1 MKEIIDEFKM
11 LATHKDMWQVYKE
24 FLELSAIAYSNICD
38 KAQAKD
44 REERYLEI
52 IKTYKSGQADHIA
65 KILALIVLEMEKDP
79 QDILGK
85 IFMELGLGSSWTG
98 QVFTPQNLADML
110 AELSFKEDEIKER
123 GYITVLEPAVG
134 GGVTIIGLAKVM
146 LKKGYNPQKQ
156 LLAICGDIDIKAVHM
171 AYIQLSMLGIPAI
184 VRHQDTLTQEIMSA
198 WYTPNY
204 ILDLWRYKND

>member
-52 IKTYKSGQADHIA
+52 IKSYKSGQADHIA

-123 GYITVLEPAVG
+123 GYITVMEPAVG
-134 GGVTIIGLAKVM
+134 GGVTIIGLAKAM

-171 AYIQLSMLGIPAI
+171 TYIQLSMLGIPAI
-184 VRHQDTLTQEIMSA
+184 VGHQDTLTQEAMST

-204 ILDLWRYKND
+204 ILDLWRYKL

>member
-52 IKTYKSGQADHIA
+52 IKTYKPGQADHIA

-79 QDILGK
+79 RDILGK
-85 IFMELGLGSSWTG
+85 VFMELGLGSSWTG

-123 GYITVLEPAVG
+123 GYITVMEPAVG
-134 GGVTIIGLAKVM
+134 GGVTIIGLAKAM

-171 AYIQLSMLGIPAI
+171 TYIQLSMLGIPAI
-184 VRHQDTLTQEIMSA
+184 VRHQDALTQEIMST

>member
-52 IKTYKSGQADHIA
+52 IKSYKSGQADHIA

-123 GYITVLEPAVG
+123 GYITVMEPAVG
-134 GGVTIIGLAKVM
+134 GGVTIIGLAKAM

-171 AYIQLSMLGIPAI
+171 TYIQLSMLGIPAI
-184 VRHQDTLTQEIMSA
+184 VGHQDTLTQETMST

-204 ILDLWRYKND
+204 ILDLWRYKYD

>member
-52 IKTYKSGQADHIA
+52 IKTYKSDQAGHIA
-65 KILALIVLEMEKDP
+65 EILALIVLEMEKDP

-123 GYITVLEPAVG
+123 GYITVTEPAVG
-134 GGVTIIGLAKVM
+134 GGVTIIGLAKAM

-171 AYIQLSMLGIPAI
+171 TYIQLSMLGIPAI
-184 VRHQDTLTQEIMSA
+184 VRHQDTLTQEIMST
-198 WYTPNY
+198 WYTPNC
-204 ILDLWRYKND
+204 ILDLWRYKYD

>member
-52 IKTYKSGQADHIA
+52 IKTYKPGQADHIA

-79 QDILGK
+79 RDILGK
-85 IFMELGLGSSWTG
+85 AFMELGLGSSWTG

-110 AELSFKEDEIKER
+110 AELSFKEGEIKER
-123 GYITVLEPAVG
+123 GSSNLWS
-134 GGVTIIGLAKVM
+134 
-146 LKKGYNPQKQ
+146 PQLVEE
-156 LLAICGDIDIKAVHM
+156 LL
-171 AYIQLSMLGIPAI
+171 S
-184 VRHQDTLTQEIMSA
+184 
-198 WYTPNY
+198 
-204 ILDLWRYKND
+204 